1 MHVYPSYS
9 FQLYTYT
16 IWISSDTLVHYCITE
31 FTVVRT
37 MNDYYTLGKNQIIS
51 DCIVKWNRSMRE
63 KTYDSIQKLKR
74 VRKSTETQ
82 IKQLHYCSK
91 NHCKLDRHFPVYET
105 HSDGNSVSV
114 FMLQFYTL
122 SKGYVMCILNV
133 ASTVKES
140 PIYNLWSQT
149 VFYSITYR
157 FVNWT
162 TYNMEI

>member
-1 MHVYPSYS
+1 
-9 FQLYTYT
+9 
-16 IWISSDTLVHYCITE
+16 
-31 FTVVRT
+31 
-37 MNDYYTLGKNQIIS
+37 
-51 DCIVKWNRSMRE
+51 MRE

-140 PIYNLWSQT
+140 PFIICDHKRCFILLLIGLLTGQVIAWKYKTPLIEIE
-149 VFYSITYR
+149 V
-157 FVNWT
+157 T
-162 TYNMEI
+162 TSSARNACELRMSHTSEAR